1 MAGIWLSPRPLLL
14 ASGSAT
20 RRALLEAAG
29 IPVEVEAP
37 GVDERAQQ
45 ARAEAAGQPRDEVA
59 RLLARGKAL
68 AVGARRPDRLVL
80 GADQTLEAPGHPG
93 RKADSLDE
101 ARRFLAL
108 LAGRTHR
115 LHSAFALTQGGAVRC
130 EGVASA
136 RLTMRPLSPAAIE
149 GYLAA
154 AGEAALGSVG
164 GYRIEEMG
172 MHLFSRIEGEQS
184 VILGLPMP
192 PLLAA
197 LRRAGAL
204 AW

>member
-1 MAGIWLSPRPLLL
+1 MIWLPERPLLL

-37 GVDERAQQ
+37 DVDERALQT
-45 ARAEAAGQPRDEVA
+45 RAEAAGRSRDCTA
-59 RLLARGKAL
+59 RLLAREKAL
-68 AVGARRPDRLVL
+68 DVGRRRPDRLVL
-80 GADQTLEAPGHPG
+80 AADQTLEAAGHPG
-93 RKADSLDE
+93 RKADTLDE

-108 LAGRTHR
+108 LAGRAHR
-115 LHSAFALTQGGAVRC
+115 LHAAFALAQGGAVRC

-136 RLTMRPLSPAAIE
+136 RLTMRPLSGADIE

-154 AGEAALGSVG
+154 AGEAATASVG
-164 GYRIEEMG
+164 GYLIEALG
-172 MHLFSRIEGEQS
+172 MHLFSHVEGEHS
-184 VILGLPMP
+184 TILGLPMP

-197 LRRAGAL
+197 LRRMGAL